1 MVIGQGIAPIDF
13 NTGFVNGPNAAPQK
27 GGNVQFETGGVQET
41 SFAGVVSSMG
51 NEFVQSVAKAE
62 TTSLEGI
69 KGDATAYEVASSV
82 MEAEQMLRMTVAVRD
97 KMVQAYLEISRMQ
110 I

>member
-1 MVIGQGIAPIDF
+1 MVIGSGIAPIDF

-27 GGNVQFETGGVQET
+27 GGNVQAETGGVQEQ
-41 SFAGVVSSMG
+41 SFAGVVSSLG
-51 NEFVQSVAKAE
+51 NDFAQTIEKAE
-62 TTSLEGI
+62 STSLAGI
-69 KGDATAYEVASSV
+69 KGEATAYEVASSV